1 MRFFLAVLVSSV
13 LAGPAAIGQ
22 TRALSVA
29 IKAIHSDTAA
39 TNSAPTLEMSIIGI
53 TANSLAWDPV
63 AQKIYLSLPS
73 ADGKNGNAIQVLDP
87 MTGLLGANVFAG
99 SEPNLLAVSSTGK
112 YLYVSLN
119 GASSVQRF
127 TLPGFAKGIEIAIGE
142 DSFFGPFFASDLQAS
157 PVSDGTVAIV
167 RSVSGVSPSEQ
178 GGVVI
183 YDDSTA
189 RPNVLCG
196 WTESGCTS
204 TSGGGL
210 FDSIQWNADASV
222 MFIANN
228 EDTGFDFYTIPVTAS
243 GFGKVTDYGGL
254 AGGFGESI
262 HFDRVTKLVYDDNGS
277 IIDPVAGALV
287 GRFGA
292 FGTMVP
298 DGALGT
304 ASFLESSS
312 SYGSAGLTLASFDIA
327 RMTPIATAT
336 IPNVVGTPTHLIR
349 WGSNGLA
356 FTTAGSYGASA
367 ASAVYIL
374 SGSFVGPASSL
385 PVEIGVGGIVPLDSP
400 VSTIQPGEWVS
411 IFGTNL
417 AAGPVTWKGDFPI
430 SLGGTSVTVN
440 GKSAFL
446 SYVSPTQINLQA
458 PNDTATGAVSVVV
471 TTANGVA
478 TSTVTLAQFG
488 PSLPLLD
495 SKHVAAV
502 IVRSDGSGAY
512 GGGTYDIVGPTG
524 TSLGYPTV
532 AAKAGDSVELFAVG
546 LGPTNPQV
554 SAGESFASA
563 APTTYPVTLM
573 VNDVKVPT
581 IFAGLSS
588 AGLYQINFTVPPYL
602 GVGDVPLQVTVNGAS
617 TPSSDVISLQ

>member
-1 MRFFLAVLVSSV
+1 
-13 LAGPAAIGQ
+13 
-22 TRALSVA
+22 
-29 IKAIHSDTAA
+29 
-39 TNSAPTLEMSIIGI
+39 MSIIGI
-53 TANSLAWDPV
+53 TANSLAWDPM

-73 ADGKNGNAIQVLDP
+73 ADGENGNAIQVLDP

-99 SEPNLLAVSSTGK
+99 SEPGLLAVSATSK
-112 YLYVSLN
+112 YLYASLN
-119 GASSVQRF
+119 GASFVQRF
-127 TLPGFAKGIEIAIGE
+127 TLPGFAKDIEIALGSN
-142 DSFFGPFFASDLQAS
+142 SFDGPYFASDLQVS
-157 PVSDGTVAIV
+157 PVSDGTVAVV
-167 RSVSGVSPSEQ
+167 RSVSGVSPSEE

-183 YDDSTA
+183 YDDATA
-189 RPNVLCG
+189 RVNGLCG
-196 WTESGCTS
+196 FMGGCTG
-204 TSGGGL
+204 TPNGNGDL
-210 FDSIQWNADASV
+210 FNSIQWNANASV
-222 MFIANN
+222 MFAANG

-277 IIDPVAGALV
+277 IIDPVAGALA
-287 GRFGA
+287 GRFEASGL
-292 FGTMVP
+292 MVP
-298 DGALGT
+298 DGSLGT
-304 ASFLESSS
+304 AFSLESSS
-312 SYGSAGLTLASFDIA
+312 GSYGGGLTLASFDMQ

-336 IPNVVGTPTHLIR
+336 IPNVVGTPPHLIR

-356 FTTAGSYGASA
+356 FTTAAGYGGSAG
-367 ASAVYIL
+367 SAVYVL

-385 PVEIGVGGIVPLDSP
+385 PVEIGVGGIVPLDSS

-411 IFGTNL
+411 VFGTNL

-471 TTANGVA
+471 TTPSGVA
-478 TSTVTLAQFG
+478 TSTVTLAAFG

-502 IVRSDGSGAY
+502 ILRSDGSGAY
-512 GGGTYDIVGPTG
+512 GGGGYDIIGPTG

-532 AAKAGDSVELFAVG
+532 AAKAGDTVELFAVG

-554 SAGESFASA
+554 SAGESFSGA

-573 VNDVKVPT
+573 VNDVRVPT
-581 IFAGLSS
+581 IFAGLSG
-588 AGLYQINFTVPPYL
+588 AGLYQINFRVPAYL
-602 GVGDVPLQVTVNGAS
+602 GIGDVALQVTVNGAS
-617 TPSSDVISLQ
+617 TPSGDVISLQ